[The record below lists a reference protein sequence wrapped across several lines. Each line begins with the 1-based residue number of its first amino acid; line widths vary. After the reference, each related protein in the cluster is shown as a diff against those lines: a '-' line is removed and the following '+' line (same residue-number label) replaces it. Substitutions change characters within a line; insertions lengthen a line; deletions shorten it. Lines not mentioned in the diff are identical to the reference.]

1 MCFKRWWAGLA
12 VTALL
17 LVPKQASSDRIASGG
32 CRLHGSGLL
41 EQVTLEKYPDGPCS
55 VPTVFMARSRTE
67 WEALMKGMLDRGEL
81 VLQPAPPPP
90 VVNWKRYGV
99 IVVSLGRLPTNG
111 YGVEI
116 RSVKR
121 LARTAL
127 LDIQITV
134 PRSKYLP
141 QVLTFPYHM
150 IQVAKEGMNDVEI
163 CSRTFRFVG
172 SEGRAH
178 ADLETSDEENDLT
191 IPEFTRQLATWGG
204 LKARF

>member
-1 MCFKRWWAGLA
+1 MRSAHWWAGMA
-12 VTALL
+12 VTALI
-17 LVPKQASSDRIASGG
+17 LVPKPASSDRLTSAG

-41 EQVTLEKYPDGPCS
+41 EQVTLEKFPDGPCS

-67 WEALMKGMLDRGEL
+67 WEVLMQGMLERGEL
-81 VLQPAPPPP
+81 VLQPPPPPP
-90 VVNWKRYGV
+90 VINWKRYGV

-116 RSVKR
+116 QSVKR

-134 PRSKYLP
+134 PTMDYLP

-150 IQVAKEGMNDVEI
+150 IRVDREGMDDVEI

-172 SEGRAH
+172 PEGRAH
-178 ADLETSDEENDLT
+178 TDLESNDEANDLT
-191 IPEFTRQLATWGG
+191 IPEFPRQLTTWGG
-204 LKARF
+204 LKTRF